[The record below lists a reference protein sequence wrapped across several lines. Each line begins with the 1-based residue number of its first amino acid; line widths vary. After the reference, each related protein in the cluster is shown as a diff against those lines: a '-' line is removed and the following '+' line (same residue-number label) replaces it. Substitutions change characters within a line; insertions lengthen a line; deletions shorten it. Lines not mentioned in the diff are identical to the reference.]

1 MSYIIRAMEETF
13 LRASRE
19 FPVVLLTGPRQC
31 GKTTMLEHLQKV
43 EGRGRTAVSLDDLD
57 KRNLAKSD
65 PAQFF
70 QLHPPP
76 VFIDEVQHAPELF
89 TYIKIQADR
98 DKRPGDFW
106 LSGSQIFRLMR
117 GVQESMAGRV
127 ALLHMM
133 PLSQSEILGRPTS
146 VFDADLSRLL
156 ERSRGEVYADT
167 TEIYRRIFQGGM
179 PALVSGRFTDR
190 ATVYSSY
197 VRSYIERD
205 VKDLSG
211 SIDSLRFL
219 EFLTATAALAGQ
231 MVNYR
236 TLAEH
241 AGIDPKTAKAW
252 LGILETLGIVF
263 YLRPYSNNVLKRTV
277 STPKLY
283 FHDTALV
290 CHLVR
295 WSDPGTLMN
304 GAMSGALLE
313 NFVVAEILKS
323 HWNTGSDPLLY
334 YYRDKNAKEIDLV
347 MQQNGRLH
355 PIEIKRT
362 ATPDARLTRVF
373 GVLDRSPVPRGTG
386 AVICT
391 AERFGAIDRDN
402 LIVPVGMI

>member
-1 MSYIIRAMEETF
+1 MSYIVRAMEETY

-31 GKTTMLEHLQKV
+31 GKTTMLEHLLNV
-43 EGRGRTAVSLDDLD
+43 EGRGRSTVSLDDLNE
-57 KRNLAKSD
+57 RNLAKTD

-89 TYIKIQADR
+89 TYIKIQADC
-98 DKRPGDFW
+98 DKRAGDFW

-127 ALLHMM
+127 ALLHLL
-133 PLSQSEILGRPTS
+133 PLSQSEILGRPTTI
-146 VFDADLSRLL
+146 FETDATQLA

-167 TEIYRRIFQGGM
+167 TEVYRRIFQGGM
-179 PALVSGRFTDR
+179 PALLSGQYTDR

-211 SIDSLRFL
+211 SIDALRFL
-219 EFLTATAALAGQ
+219 EFLTATAALTSQ

-241 AGIDPKTAKAW
+241 SGIDPKTAKAW

-263 YLRPYSNNVLKRTV
+263 YLRPYSNNILQRTV

-283 FHDTALV
+283 FHDTAFV

-323 HWNTGSDPLLY
+323 HWNSGSDPLLY

-373 GVLDRSPVPRGTG
+373 GVLDRSPIPRGTG

-391 AERFGAIDRDN
+391 AERFGAIDSYN